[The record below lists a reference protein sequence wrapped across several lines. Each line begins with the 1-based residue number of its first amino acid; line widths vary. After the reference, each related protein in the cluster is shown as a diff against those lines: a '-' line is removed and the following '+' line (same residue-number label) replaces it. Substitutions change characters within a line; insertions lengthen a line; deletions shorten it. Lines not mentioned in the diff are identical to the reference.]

1 METASVTT
9 EEALYSKLTE
19 TRVDK
24 PSGYPYDPYLDPHY
38 KVAKTRGDGQK
49 IGPGIVLKVMAGDK
63 FNLRVS
69 SWWKSNG
76 VSPGSVA
83 SPLND
88 LISVLSGNLPTL
100 SGNKAS
106 QSELQGSSV
115 FSNEAQSFL
124 NTQNNYGTLKPKA
137 FVSWVLFD
145 EQFKYVSSSSG
156 TEQVGNDNA
165 FTVHTRSNLPVNK
178 NGYLYVYVSNE
189 TTNLDVFFDNLQ
201 VTHIH
206 GPIIEETHYYP
217 FGLTMAGIS
226 CKAAGTQINK
236 VKYNGKEEQR
246 QEFSDGSGLEWTD
259 YGARMYD
266 AQIGRWNHI
275 DPLAQKY
282 FTTSPYIYALNN
294 PISNIDVGGGWS
306 VSHHY
311 LLTLMALRQAGNT
324 FKDQADLLAHYASMF
339 ADHPSRIALEAN
351 NTTHPLDMS
360 YRRGIDY
367 SGTSNSQDMDWDPSR
382 SGYGGTPFNY
392 NIWHSMRSPQESEQG
407 SISEDQA
414 MQRGMEFGW
423 GKIFESASYGS
434 LNDLSKN
441 TIGMESFGQGMH
453 ALQDAFAH
461 RGTYHDKHSLVK
473 DQFPSLVRG
482 GKSDYKKAFNISISA
497 VNVHNLMSGNF
508 DALGS
513 DVKIY
518 TDGMSA
524 DQKGQLLSKMQEY
537 LKSTKNSK
545 TINQTTLE

>member
-1 METASVTT
+1 
-9 EEALYSKLTE
+9 
-19 TRVDK
+19 
-24 PSGYPYDPYLDPHY
+24 
-38 KVAKTRGDGQK
+38 
-49 IGPGIVLKVMAGDK
+49 
-63 FNLRVS
+63 
-69 SWWKSNG
+69 
-76 VSPGSVA
+76 
-83 SPLND
+83 
-88 LISVLSGNLPTL
+88 
-100 SGNKAS
+100 
-106 QSELQGSSV
+106 
-115 FSNEAQSFL
+115 
-124 NTQNNYGTLKPKA
+124 
-137 FVSWVLFD
+137 
-145 EQFKYVSSSSG
+145 
-156 TEQVGNDNA
+156 
-165 FTVHTRSNLPVNK
+165 
-178 NGYLYVYVSNE
+178 
-189 TTNLDVFFDNLQ
+189 
-201 VTHIH
+201 
-206 GPIIEETHYYP
+206 
-217 FGLTMAGIS
+217 MAGIS

-275 DPLAQKY
+275 DPLVQKY

-461 RGTYHDKHSLVK
+461 RGTDHDKHSLVK